1 MDMNSVHINDIEL
14 ILMPDFHDFVANW
27 DQLYWNYSGRGQ
39 MFKLFPRLP
48 TGPIPL
54 KARYV
59 LRLVQSLNFSTNNV
73 RPGAKKA
80 LQRLLMEQ
88 YLRCV
93 KCGEWH
99 DDSRFVITEKR
110 PYSRTRVFDIQIRI
124 DTRPCI
130 SCLCGRSKHVPRT
143 RRSFVFPPPFDSYG

>member
-1 MDMNSVHINDIEL
+1 MNSVHINDIEL

-39 MFKLFPRLP
+39 TFKLFPRLP

-59 LRLVQSLNFSTNNV
+59 LRLVQSLNFSANIV

-88 YLRCV
+88 YLRCS

-99 DDSRFVITEKR
+99 DDSRFILTEEHAR
-110 PYSRTRVFDIQIRI
+110 SYTRVFTIQIRI

-130 SCLCGRSKHVPRT
+130 SCLRGYNKAVAKT
-143 RRSFVFPPPFDSYG
+143 RQSFLFPPPFDSYA